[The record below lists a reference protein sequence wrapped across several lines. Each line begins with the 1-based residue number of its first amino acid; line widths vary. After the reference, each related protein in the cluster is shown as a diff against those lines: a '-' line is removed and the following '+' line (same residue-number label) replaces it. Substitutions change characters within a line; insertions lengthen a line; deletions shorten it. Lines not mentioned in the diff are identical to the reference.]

1 MKMRLFQRK
10 CSIPVDMRKLL
21 EFIDARF
28 DKLNIRILRIMEQL
42 MANLATANAEIKD
55 RKAELAL
62 VKTDLATAMAKI
74 AELEAAAGILPA
86 GAMSADQVASAI
98 AASAD
103 LVVAAAP

>member
-1 MKMRLFQRK
+1 MKFFWQKRPIGTRALAG
-10 CSIPVDMRKLL
+10 
-21 EFIDARF
+21 FIDAQF

-55 RKAELAL
+55 RKAELVLA
-62 VKTDLATAMAKI
+62 KTDLAAATAKI
-74 AELEAAAGILPA
+74 AELEAAAGALPA
-86 GAMSADQVASAI
+86 GAMSADQVAAAV